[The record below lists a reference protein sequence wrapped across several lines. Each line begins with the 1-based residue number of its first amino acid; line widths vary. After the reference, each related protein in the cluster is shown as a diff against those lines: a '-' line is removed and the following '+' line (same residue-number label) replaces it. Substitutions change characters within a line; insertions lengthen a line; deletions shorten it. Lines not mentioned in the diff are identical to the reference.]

1 MPNTDSRVRR
11 GSLKLT
17 LAGSDAGDVLDVSC
31 QPTNVTL
38 TPDTDEGDSQ
48 EVLCGDVLST
58 GGATSW
64 TLDVTSIQ
72 DFDNAQ
78 GFTLWALEN
87 EGKSATFEWKPNDVS
102 GSPTFTGTVTV
113 RAMAIGGDVATQNTS
128 DVSWPITSGKPQ
140 IKPASAPE
148 SAPAADAGRKAA

>member
-1 MPNTDSRVRR
+1 MTNVDSRVRR

-17 LAGSDAGDVLDVSC
+17 LEGNEDGDVLDVSC

-64 TLDVTSIQ
+64 TLDITSIQ
-72 DFDNAQ
+72 DFDAPQ
-78 GFTLWALEN
+78 GFTLWALAN
-87 EGKSATFEWKPNDVS
+87 EGKPAKFEWKPNDVAA
-102 GSPTFTGTVTV
+102 SPTFIGTLTV

-140 IKPASAPE
+140 IKPATPPETVSAD
-148 SAPAADAGRKAA
+148 SGRKAA